1 MLTCDSSLKL
11 QPELELNVVM
21 EEEIRKFQQF
31 MSVCICSTFSEESLC
46 TCGSCQYLNNCAVE
60 LFDKRILSVAKM
72 LKYDSTYV
80 PLLYLIFVF
89 GFVCFFTFDYICHD
103 TGTNIFMCYI

>member
-1 MLTCDSSLKL
+1 
-11 QPELELNVVM
+11 
-21 EEEIRKFQQF
+21 
-31 MSVCICSTFSEESLC
+31 
-46 TCGSCQYLNNCAVE
+46 
-60 LFDKRILSVAKM
+60 M

-89 GFVCFFTFDYICHD
+89 GFFWGFFAFDYICHD